1 MLLDKQFY
9 YFYSQASPLIERY
22 MDLCFSHSLHQLIAE
37 PTRTNEHTRT
47 LIDYILRNSTKKG
60 FRVALLKW
68 VYLTI
73 SIYCTRKM
81 SFLNLN
87 EHCEISIRSMKNYSD
102 KTFVEQ
108 LRAIRFPYYTNYTC
122 VNDAYQDF
130 VVADVVL
137 AFGIDQISAKFLK
150 DGLPVIVII
159 Y

>member
-1 MLLDKQFY
+1 
-9 YFYSQASPLIERY
+9 
-22 MDLCFSHSLHQLIAE
+22 
-37 PTRTNEHTRT
+37 
-47 LIDYILRNSTKKG
+47 
-60 FRVALLKW
+60 
-68 VYLTI
+68 
-73 SIYCTRKM
+73 M

-108 LRAIRFPYYTNYTC
+108 LRAIRFPDYTNYTC